1 MARIFSTKKE
11 ERTYG
16 AAHLKYSS
24 NEAPGL
30 RTEEME
36 KALLLSMILA
46 YSQGFELISKAA
58 EEENWNIDLAGL
70 AAVWKDGCI
79 IRSALLGRIEQA
91 EELSGKPLILSAAFS
106 DIGTL
111 GKWRRRPF
119 CRACRS
125 PASRPR
131 SSIMIITGPIRCL
144 LILYRRF
151 AITLEPILICAAT
164 GKGISILSGS
174 SY

>member
-1 MARIFSTKKE
+1 
-11 ERTYG
+11 

-30 RTEEME
+30 RTEERE

-79 IRSALLGRIEQA
+79 IRSALLGMIEQA
-91 EELSGKPLILSAAFS
+91 EELSGKPLIL
-106 DIGTL
+106 
-111 GKWRRRPF
+111 
-119 CRACRS
+119 
-125 PASRPR
+125 
-131 SSIMIITGPIRCL
+131 
-144 LILYRRF
+144 
-151 AITLEPILICAAT
+151 
-164 GKGISILSGS
+164 
-174 SY
+174 